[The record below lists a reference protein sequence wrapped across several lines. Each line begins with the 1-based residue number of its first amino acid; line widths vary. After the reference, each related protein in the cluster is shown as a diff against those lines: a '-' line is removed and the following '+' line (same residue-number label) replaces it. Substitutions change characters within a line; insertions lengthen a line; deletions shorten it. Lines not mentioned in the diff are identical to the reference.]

1 MLAARQDAV
10 DPLRQD
16 LLATGEAAFQST
28 GTLRGSLYTAALM
41 HGIGRLVLLHAA
53 AAAGADDSAVDA
65 VYGTHGAALG
75 MILLVRWGFNDEVAQ
90 AVGYQD
96 HPGQL
101 PEPGATLAAQVRACR
116 EAALKG

>member
-1 MLAARQDAV
+1 
-10 DPLRQD
+10 
-16 LLATGEAAFQST
+16 
-28 GTLRGSLYTAALM
+28 
-41 HGIGRLVLLHAA
+41 
-53 AAAGADDSAVDA
+53 
-65 VYGTHGAALG
+65 